1 MRSNYNRADGSAVQP
16 FDSLSTFIEERI
28 KEHIEK
34 LADRLSAS
42 AADLHTPIGVQEAAK
57 ILRISISRVYVL
69 SNTGQLP
76 CHRRGGRLYFFRDE
90 LTDLVRSHDSS
101 KKIIRTKKKAAV
113 S

>member
-1 MRSNYNRADGSAVQP
+1 MRTSYNRADGIAVQP
-16 FDSLSTFIEERI
+16 LESLSAFIEERI

-34 LADRLSAS
+34 LADRLTAS
-42 AADLHTPIGVQEAAK
+42 AADLHVPIGVQDAAK
-57 ILRISISRVYVL
+57 ILRISTSRVYVL
-69 SNTGQLP
+69 SNNGQLP

-101 KKIIRTKKKAAV
+101 KKIVRTKKKTAT